1 VRKLVKEHAQ
11 RGRSRHGLSR
21 VRSAMTTRQIMEST
35 KGTVLV
41 SQTSGRPKPKPM
53 LSPPQRRW
61 FQERPSEYPW
71 EQDGLDHIR
80 KLMPGTEPHRAWA
93 TFSFTASSGRIN
105 ECDLL
110 IAVPGGPYLL
120 ELKGHPGNVVNNG
133 DTWSIGQPGTH
144 RVRTLRNPLHLTDL
158 KTKELK
164 GRLEW
169 AAKQLHIGQRV
180 PRVEPAVFLSA
191 RGLHADLD
199 EVQSTR
205 VYGRDDDSTG
215 LPWIWRDLLSRPP
228 QRESQRVTP
237 EFSRQLPNLLAK
249 VGLRV
254 STAHL
259 RFGDDW
265 TLQPNP
271 LDAGPTWEDRLAER
285 KGLVREAGRVRIY
298 LTAQQS
304 TEEQRQSV
312 ERAARREYQ
321 VLQGITHRGIAQAVQ
336 IQDHQG
342 GPAILFKHQ
351 ATDVRLDS
359 YLAVHGQRLSPEV
372 RLDLVRQLAEA
383 VRYAH
388 SRSLYHRTLAARS
401 IYVSA
406 KDNGSA
412 PVLRIID
419 WQAAARDFDTTGM
432 SSIGY
437 TSLPGD
443 HIGDAAEVYLA
454 PEFET
459 PFADPV
465 DLDVFGLGSLSY
477 LIITGQPPA
486 TRRTSLI
493 ERLTTEHGLH
503 PYAVSDSISDAL
515 DELIF
520 HATRTDIADRLDSA
534 DAFLDGLDRVEQ
546 DSPVPEVTTPRIDPL
561 TAMPGQAVDGDWVVE
576 RVLGTG
582 ATARALLVARTHE
595 DENGEPRQER
605 RVFKIALDEGKAER
619 LRAEAAALA
628 LVGGGVVV
636 KLLGGPRTLG
646 ERTALDLEY
655 AGGEDLAGRTLGARL
670 RSEGQLTYH
679 ELERF
684 GSDLLTALDQLAAK
698 GVRHRDLKPDNF
710 GVFQRADRSKQLMLF
725 DFSLAN
731 VSERDIKAGT
741 RGYLD
746 PLLGTVRRPVFDDH
760 AERYSAAVTLHEMA
774 SAVRPV
780 WGDGMTDPRT
790 TNDETPVIAAELFE
804 PALRDGLTRFFL
816 RAFHRDADR
825 RFDTFR
831 QMEDVWRA
839 VFISADADAP
849 VTTPATVG
857 IEQESLAELRD
868 AHAAAA
874 KLDTPLEAA
883 GLSPRAVSVA
893 RGFEATTVVELLRVR
908 LHEIA
913 KARGAGALARKELNR
928 RHKQWSATL
937 LQSGAQASQRS
948 QTAVEETSANGLL
961 SVDDM
966 AALLTPKPGRKGS
979 KKADTIRLT
988 LGLPSDAGD
997 VTGLL
1002 DVWPTQ
1008 SDVAKKLAI
1017 TQASVSRHQQEAAAE
1032 WAGESWMHALR
1043 DEIVE
1048 TVAAAGQ
1055 VMTVSE
1061 LAAAVRTRRGAPAS
1075 TPEQAA
1081 ARAFAV
1087 VRAAVEAE
1095 IWTGLKARS
1104 DEENDPR
1111 LAVLRRGH
1119 HGRCVLVASES
1130 LPGTDDPSAP
1140 EIADYAFG
1148 LGRKADELAQL
1159 EPLPGRVV
1167 VVRELRA
1174 ITPPDGF
1181 TPMADTRLVE
1191 LATAVSQH
1199 AAASPRLDIYPRE
1212 LDLTRALRISQ
1223 AAAGVR
1229 RDTGITVDD
1238 LLTRVRARFP
1248 ELLAGKQP
1256 TYVQIEEALKA
1267 AGVPLEYDTAKKRFF
1282 PPALE
1287 LSRLVSSSSTSL
1299 TNQSRAAVTRFDSYD
1314 VLMRKLATAV
1324 ERGSFMA
1331 LTLRGRKLPGVAEA
1345 VAAEHAVRLVD
1356 LNGLFL
1362 REFRALAAERS
1373 QDWEKV
1379 LTIDARFGAT
1389 GQMSRGLSI
1398 YVRDTWARVEERLA
1412 ELGGDG
1418 STVLFLHNAG
1428 LLGRF
1433 YDAGGQALLA
1443 RLQNAARRPT
1453 DAPHG
1458 LWLLCPAESA
1468 VALPQVDGK
1477 PVEIL
1482 GEHERVVLTGDFL
1495 EKLRGV
1501 PESAA

>member
-1 VRKLVKEHAQ
+1 
-11 RGRSRHGLSR
+11 
-21 VRSAMTTRQIMEST
+21 
-35 KGTVLV
+35 V
-41 SQTSGRPKPKPM
+41 SQTSGRPTPKPT
-53 LSPPQRRW
+53 PPRAQQRW

-110 IAVPGGPYLL
+110 IAVPGGLYLV
-120 ELKGHPGNVVNNG
+120 ELKGHPGTVVNNG
-133 DTWSIGQPGTH
+133 ETWSFGQHGSH
-144 RVRTLRNPLHLTDL
+144 RVRTLRNPLHLNDL
-158 KTKELK
+158 KAKELK
-164 GRLEW
+164 GRLDW
-169 AAKQLHIGQRV
+169 AAKQLHISQRV

-191 RGLHADLD
+191 PGLHSELD
-199 EVQSTR
+199 DVQSTR
-205 VYGRDDDSTG
+205 VFGRDDNSTG

-237 EFSRQLPNLLAK
+237 EFSRQLPKLLDK
-249 VGLRV
+249 IGLRV

-265 TLQPNP
+265 TLQPDP
-271 LDAGPTWEDRLAER
+271 LDAGPTWEDRLAAR
-285 KGLVREAGRVRIY
+285 KGLVPEEGRVRIY
-298 LTAQQS
+298 LTAQQA

-336 IQDHQG
+336 LGNHQG
-342 GPAILFKHQ
+342 GPAILFRHR
-351 ATDVRLDS
+351 AADVRLDS
-359 YLAVHGQRLSPEV
+359 YLAVHSQALSPEA

-401 IYVSA
+401 IYVTA
-406 KDNGSA
+406 KEDGSS

-432 SSIGY
+432 SSIGN
-437 TSLPGD
+437 TSLPGE
-443 HIGDAAEVYLA
+443 HVGDAAEVYLA
-454 PEFET
+454 PEFDT

-477 LIITGQPPA
+477 FIITGQPPA
-486 TRRTSLI
+486 TRRTGLI
-493 ERLTTEHGLH
+493 ERLTAERGLH
-503 PYAVSDSISDAL
+503 PYAVSDAISDAL

-546 DSPVPEVTTPRIDPL
+546 DSPAPEVATRSIDPL
-561 TAMPGQAVDGDWVVE
+561 VAMPGQTLDGDWSVE

-582 ATARALLVARTHE
+582 ATARALLVARTLE
-595 DENGEPRQER
+595 DEHGEPRQER
-605 RVFKIALDEGKAER
+605 KVLKIALDEDKAER
-619 LRAEAAALA
+619 LHAEAGALT

-636 KLLGGPRTLG
+636 RLLTEPRTLG
-646 ERTALDLEY
+646 GRTILDLEY

-670 RSEGQLTYH
+670 RAEGQLTYH

-710 GVFQRADRSKQLMLF
+710 GVFQRVDRVKQLMLF

-760 AERYSAAVTLHEMA
+760 AERYAAAVTLHEMA

-790 TNDETPVIAAELFE
+790 TNDETPIIAAELFE

-816 RAFHRDADR
+816 RAFHRDVDR

-831 QMEDVWRA
+831 QMEDAWRA

-857 IEQESLAELRD
+857 LEAESLAEIRD

-874 KLDTPLEAA
+874 RLDTALEAA
-883 GLSPRAVSVA
+883 GLSPRAVAVA
-893 RGFEATTVVELLRVR
+893 RGFAATTVGELLGVR

-937 LQSGAQASQRS
+937 LQAGSHVAKQSTEDAKEL
-948 QTAVEETSANGLL
+948 TAGGLL

-966 AALLTPKPGRKGS
+966 AALLAPKPGRKGS
-979 KKADTIRLT
+979 KKSDTVRLT
-988 LGLPSDAGD
+988 LGLPSDTGD
-997 VTGLL
+997 VSGLL
-1002 DVWPTQ
+1002 DGWPTQ

-1017 TQASVSRHQQEAAAE
+1017 TQASVSRHQQAAAAE
-1032 WAGESWMHALR
+1032 WAGQLWMRPLR
-1043 DEIVE
+1043 DELVE
-1048 TVAAAGQ
+1048 AVSSAGR
-1055 VMTVSE
+1055 VMTAYE

-1075 TPEQAA
+1075 TPEQAT
-1081 ARAFAV
+1081 ARALAA

-1095 IWTGLKARS
+1095 IWIGLKAEDAD
-1104 DEENDPR
+1104 DESEPR

-1119 HGRCVLVASES
+1119 RVLIVAES

-1140 EIADYAFG
+1140 ELADYALE
-1148 LGRKADELAQL
+1148 LGRKADELALL
-1159 EPLPGRVV
+1159 EPLPGRGV

-1174 ITPPDGF
+1174 ITPPIGLP
-1181 TPMADTRLVE
+1181 PMADTRLVE
-1191 LATAVSQH
+1191 LAAAVSQD
-1199 AAASPRLDIYPRE
+1199 AAASPRLEVYPRK
-1212 LDLTRALRISQ
+1212 LDLTRAFRISQ

-1238 LLTRVRARFP
+1238 LLAKVRARFP
-1248 ELLAGKQP
+1248 ELLPGRQP

-1267 AGVPLEYDTAKKRFF
+1267 AGVPLEYDTTKKRFQ

-1287 LSRLVSSSSTSL
+1287 VSRIITSSSTSL
-1299 TNQSRAAVTRFDSYD
+1299 STHNRTAVAGLDPQD
-1314 VLMRKLATAV
+1314 VLTRKLATAV
-1324 ERGSFMA
+1324 ERGGFLA
-1331 LTLRGRKLPGVAEA
+1331 LTLRGRHLPG
-1345 VAAEHAVRLVD
+1345 AANAISAQNAVRPVD

-1362 REFRALAAERS
+1362 QEFRALAAERS
-1373 QDWEKV
+1373 QDWQKV
-1379 LTIDARFGAT
+1379 LTIDAKFDAT
-1389 GQMSRGLSI
+1389 GHMSRGLGV
-1398 YVRDTWARVEERLA
+1398 YVRDTWTRVEQQLA

-1418 STVLFLHNAG
+1418 STVLFLYDAG
-1428 LLGRF
+1428 MLGRY

-1443 RLQNAARRPT
+1443 RLQNAARLPAT
-1453 DAPHG
+1453 APHG
-1458 LWLLCPAESA
+1458 LWLLCPADSA
-1468 VALPQVDGK
+1468 VDTPQVDGK
-1477 PVEIL
+1477 TVEIL
-1482 GEHERVVLTGDFL
+1482 TETERVVLTGDFL
-1495 EKLRGV
+1495 AKLRGE